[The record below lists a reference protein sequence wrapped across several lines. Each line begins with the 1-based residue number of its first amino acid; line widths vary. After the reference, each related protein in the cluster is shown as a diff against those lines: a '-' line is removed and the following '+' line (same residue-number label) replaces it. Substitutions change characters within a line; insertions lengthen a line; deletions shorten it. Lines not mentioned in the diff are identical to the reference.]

1 MSDLDKDI
9 ETLKRMKNIHIS
21 GKFNGSFLN
30 IPLPQE
36 YVDAIENVLL
46 KLKEYKNKL
55 EKQDSLIELLRNNLK
70 REMLTT
76 NAMSHYI
83 EYYTDIYSREL
94 KEQCIKCREKDED
107 YEGVKWCTYCIGEY
121 FRKRVE
127 NE

>member
-1 MSDLDKDI
+1 MSNLDKDI
-9 ETLKRMKNIHIS
+9 EILKEHIKELEEEKVLY
-21 GKFNGSFLN
+21 GGFLSRK
-30 IPLPQE
+30 E
-36 YVDAIENVLL
+36 AIENVLL

-76 NAMSHYI
+76 IAMSHYI

-107 YEGVKWCTYCIGEY
+107 YEGVKWCTYCIEEY
-121 FRKRVE
+121 FRKRGRK
-127 NE
+127 